1 MKFQFNHSENKLT
14 LITPNNWGGE
24 THQEIPASQFFLT
37 NWGGSGWQLDP
48 NNSAHWI
55 TFTVFAK
62 QINCFYKQP
71 TSTEQQ
77 FIYYK
82 KTFPKAEIIT
92 VEFTPTDEVIK
103 DEKGHWVFKN
113 KP

>member
-1 MKFQFNHSENKLT
+1 MLKFQFKYSDNQCFLIEPNNYGGYKET
-14 LITPNNWGGE
+14 LIPD
-24 THQEIPASQFFLT
+24 SQFFLT

-62 QINCFYKQP
+62 QISAFYKQP

-92 VEFTPTDEVIK
+92 VEFTLADEVIK

-113 KP
+113 K